1 MLIIHRWKI
10 YSSQRDLP
18 MSVTDERIIID
29 VKIGACKT
37 DSFDEA
43 SDSKDEN

>member
-1 MLIIHRWKI
+1 
-10 YSSQRDLP
+10 
-18 MSVTDERIIID
+18 MSITDEQIIID

-43 SDSKDEN
+43 SDSNDENKKKDKNKPKTHTKTR